1 MSISKRKVKNKKKEN
16 GLPSGKEGVVYD
28 VFLKYKNNG
37 SFKSYCQRGFLT
49 KAEAKSHE
57 SAARL
62 EFIDRAR
69 GKDGHQRLDEYLSNW
84 LACGESEN
92 RWKLNTLS
100 GYKNNIRKY
109 ILPICGHLM
118 LRDIIPEH
126 CDQILRV
133 MKFKGLA
140 DATIRYV
147 RQTLSA
153 ALSDACSYN
162 YINHNPVDN
171 AITKLKE
178 SNFSPSLYDIENIAC
193 LMNASYDT
201 HWEGVFLL
209 TGMYGLRRSEAL
221 GLKWKNIDFSKREI
235 LIEEQLSSRA
245 IIKQTGE
252 FASALKTP
260 ASKRKLYLSNYAMTV
275 LVRQMDRYNK
285 AKANS
290 TKQNPFQDRD
300 YVIHQNDGLPYNETH
315 LGRQFH
321 SFTDDIDLPRCR
333 IHDLRH
339 STATNIYYLTS
350 DYLAVAKILGHSI
363 RGLSRTLGGTRIY
376 ESTTST
382 YIHVH
387 YDKEIAA
394 IKSYHE
400 AVEFKQTKLNNPN
413 KVVSINNFR
422 R

>member
-1 MSISKRKVKNKKKEN
+1 MGN

-28 VFLKYKNNG
+28 VFLKYKHNG
-37 SFKSYCQRGFLT
+37 SIKSYCQRGFLT
-49 KAEAKSHE
+49 KAEGINHE
-57 SAARL
+57 SITRL

-69 GKDGHQRLDEYLSNW
+69 GKDGHQRLDEYLYNW
-84 LACGESEN
+84 LVCGESEN

-100 GYKNNIRKY
+100 GYKNNIRKH
-109 ILPICGHLM
+109 ILPLCGHLM
-118 LRDIIPEH
+118 IKDIIPEH
-126 CDQILRV
+126 CDQIMRV

-140 DATIRYV
+140 DTTIRYV

-153 ALSDACSYN
+153 ALNDACSYN
-162 YINHNPVDN
+162 YINHNPVKN
-171 AITKLKE
+171 AITRLKE
-178 SNFSPSLYDIENIAC
+178 SNYSPTLYNIEDIAC
-193 LMNASYDT
+193 LMSASYDT
-201 HWEGVFLL
+201 HWEVVFLL
-209 TGMYGLRRSEAL
+209 TAMYGLRRSEAL
-221 GLKWKNIDFSKREI
+221 GLKWKNIDFLNREL

-285 AKANS
+285 AKSNS
-290 TKQNPFQDRD
+290 SKENPFQDYD
-300 YVIHQNDGLPYNETH
+300 YVIHQKDGRPYNETH
-315 LGRQFH
+315 IGRQFH
-321 SFTDDIDLPRCR
+321 SFTDYKKLPRCR

-339 STATNIYYLTS
+339 STASNLYYLTS

-363 RGLSRTLGGTRIY
+363 RGLSRTLGETGIQ
-376 ESTTST
+376 ESTTFT

-400 AVEFKQTKLNNPN
+400 AVEFKQARLDNPN
-413 KVVSINNFR
+413 KVVSINNIR
-422 R
+422 